1 MERRRVHRFDPRHE
15 SPCSFVAGVF
25 FFGQMMKTHLNFS
38 ARDMADIYVPVP
50 IVQSEHNE
58 FIKPEHAKYRRSEY
72 SRSGID
78 PPPWRE
84 PSRTAAKAGAI
95 QQRDAGFPRQGS
107 FLEEIDTPRRLA
119 CPHWID
125 IGFFMDQWDGNSS
138 GVSRDIQVV
147 FPLPVLPV
155 TRILR

>member
-1 MERRRVHRFDPRHE
+1 
-15 SPCSFVAGVF
+15 
-25 FFGQMMKTHLNFS
+25 MKTHLNFS
-38 ARDMADIYVPVP
+38 ARDMADIMYPSRLYKASILSLSSP
-50 IVQSEHNE
+50 NMPNIV
-58 FIKPEHAKYRRSEY
+58 ARSIPGAELILFPGV
-72 SRSGID
+72 S
-78 PPPWRE
+78 
-84 PSRTAAKAGAI
+84 SRTAAKAGAI

-107 FLEEIDTPRRLA
+107 FLEEIDTPRRVA

-125 IGFFMDQWDGNSS
+125 IGFFMDQWDGSSS